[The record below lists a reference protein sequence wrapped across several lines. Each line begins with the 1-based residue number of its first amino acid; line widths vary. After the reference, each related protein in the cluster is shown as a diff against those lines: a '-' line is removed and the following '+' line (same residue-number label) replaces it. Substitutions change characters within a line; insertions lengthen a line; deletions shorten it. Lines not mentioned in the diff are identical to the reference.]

1 MLYYDRIDL
10 SEDTDV
16 AKSNNSKKCI
26 VCQYWFFNH
35 GLNFQNSVC
44 KCCHELMM
52 LCLNIAILLLSLLKV
67 FIIVVIF
74 MTLAN
79 LKQLIC

>member
-10 SEDTDV
+10 NEGTDV
-16 AKSNNSKKCI
+16 AKSNNSEKCI
-26 VCQYWFFNH
+26 VCNYWFFNH
-35 GLNFQNSVC
+35 GLQFQNSVC
-44 KCCHELMM
+44 NCCHELMM
-52 LCLNIAILLLSLLKV
+52 LCLNIATLLLSLLKV